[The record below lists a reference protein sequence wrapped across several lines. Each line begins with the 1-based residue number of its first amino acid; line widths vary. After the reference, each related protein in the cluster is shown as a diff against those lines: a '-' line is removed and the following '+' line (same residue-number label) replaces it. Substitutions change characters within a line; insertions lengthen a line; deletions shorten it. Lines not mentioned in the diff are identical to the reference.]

1 MKCLKCGAEIKD
13 YENDRYCRKC
23 GYPVVKD
30 TNMATFPLKT
40 VFFDAEV
47 TRTLYV
53 NGRRIDRLLGFELKC
68 EGNECS
74 LLISAD
80 EEYKIKF

>member
-1 MKCLKCGAEIKD
+1 MKCIKCKAEIGD
-13 YENDRYCRKC
+13 YENDRFCRKC

-30 TNMATFPLKT
+30 IDMKTFSLKT

-68 EGNECS
+68 EGDECS
-74 LLISAD
+74 LIVSAD